1 MAPEEQL
8 ENDAPEAS
16 HDRLAGGA
24 YEIIRKRLQQ
34 HGSELRSRL
43 ELLNELRK
51 DVFGSIETTLLKTE
65 RITTD
70 NNCVPRDLLAID
82 DFFLFAYNVRFGLK
96 SEVAVSDVF
105 AAYEFRDGSFYS
117 FQADFL
123 NNSEFV
129 RDFRDIYRFY
139 KNASFNKF
147 FVSDTA
153 IHMVFQVGKVATDI
167 KSLKWVRQDGELH
180 YVGNRSDH
188 EVRFPP
194 QYEFEWT
201 RTHRDL
207 HYHGPHPHISIDDRL
222 FVETVGGDLTIKI
235 ENNTETGEGIYSE
248 DVDDSDQTLDDA
260 EIFYATVGNIIL
272 LKIRPYREDQFRYI
286 VYNEKIQ
293 KAQRLD
299 AIEHACVL
307 LPDDHGLIFS
317 NGYYL
322 QSGESKTFPND
333 LKDMLYERCI
343 AAPNGEDY
351 QYVFHNREE
360 GVNVLLRYNLI
371 SQQVDTPLVCHGAT
385 FFDDGRMICFRGQD
399 EPQKHHPLQIWQT
412 PYVGDEFVPHAN
424 TDSYLFKIG
433 NREVVRGMSECHE
446 VLNLLNKDESFA
458 NLYVDTVRLTGDIL
472 DSYFW
477 ISSDEAAAL
486 GEPLAEIRD
495 TAVAAVD
502 EFEKV
507 VRVRR
512 DTQQKTKVV
521 EKAIA
526 EELKL
531 AQRRRFEHVN
541 DFVQSLASLRQ
552 LRGNAISLK
561 ELRYADIPL
570 IESLENSV
578 SEATERLALRCVEF
592 LLRDKALAPYEKQ
605 VGDQHAQ
612 VADLETVAEGRI
624 LEEQVSGSA
633 NELEMLI
640 DIVSNLKIDDATQ
653 RTTIIDNI
661 STIFSSINQ
670 TRAALKNRIKDLM
683 SVEGIAEFNS
693 QIKLLNQSVVNYLD
707 ICDTPEKCDE
717 FLTKVMIQLEELEG
731 RFAEFDEFVEQLTEK
746 REEVYNAFESRKL
759 GLVETRNRRAASLMN
774 AAERILK
781 GIKTRIDNIESVN
794 EIHSY
799 FASDLMIDKVR
810 DIVDELTELGDT
822 VKVDDIQSK
831 LKATR
836 EDAVRQLKD
845 EQELFVDGKNIIRF
859 GEHHFTVNHQ
869 PLDLTTVMQDEDM
882 CLHLTGTNFFEPIEQ
897 EEFVALR
904 DVWKQEVISESKDVY
919 RSEYLAYQLFHHLGQ
934 DGLPTAQQWLK
945 QDEAARLK
953 VVQIFS
959 GPRYAEAYTKG
970 VHDADAAKILA
981 GLARMSSAL
990 GLLRYGPQARA
1001 MAAVFW
1007 QEFVDPDR
1015 RDVLTAQL
1023 QSLGAI
1029 QAAFSSDVQRGRSQS
1044 ELAQLLGGFQARYK
1058 LYSDEFVEEA
1068 AEYLVEL
1075 LIFGGPFVVSQDAY
1089 DLAGEFRRRLRAANQ
1104 EDTFRESLARVEQ
1117 DVERRML
1124 VANQWADAFVTAHL
1138 AEKQGGSQQ
1147 DASEKGAG
1155 KKGAGKKGAG
1165 KKGAGKKGAGK
1176 KGAEQPAKANADR
1189 PDAATASDEGT
1200 RDFAWEIGWLLLRDE
1215 VDSRHV
1221 IPGKHTEKL
1230 SGLAGDHSRL
1240 QRGEYRLNFNQF
1252 THRLAAYDHNVV
1264 PRFRRFHECK
1274 HELLEHTR
1282 NEMRLTEFLPRV
1294 LTSFVR
1300 NRLIDQVYLPLV
1312 GDNLAKQIGVAGE
1325 QKRTDRMGMLLL
1337 ISPPG
1342 YGKTTLMEYISNR
1355 LGLIFMK
1362 INGPAI
1368 GHQVTSL
1375 DPEEAPNA
1383 AAREELVK
1391 LNLSLEMGDNVML
1404 YVDDIQHCNTEFLQK
1419 FISLCDAQ
1427 RKIEGV
1433 YKGQTRT
1440 YDLRGRKVAVIM
1452 AGNPYTESGE
1462 KFQIP
1467 DMLSNRADIY
1477 NLGEIIGDSADAF
1490 ELSYIENC
1498 LTSNPA
1504 LNPLASRSQKD
1515 VYSVVKIAQTG
1526 SQEGIDLEGQYSP
1539 EELSEMVSVIEKLL
1553 RVRDVVL
1560 KVNREYIRSAAQADE
1575 FRTEPPFK
1583 LQGSYRNMNRIA
1595 ERVVPIMNDAEL
1607 ETLIASSYEG
1617 DAQTLTSEAESNLLK
1632 FRELLG
1638 ILTDEESQRWDDIK
1652 RTFCQNVK
1660 MKGIGSDDQAAH
1672 VIAQLSGFNDQLEAL
1687 RRTLVEAAQQSREA
1701 GRAADDE
1708 RAGELTREIGQLNE
1722 SILQVGESLANVAT
1736 APGAAAPGAAAPGTG
1751 RPSAVALAKDPSTQ
1765 VHRLT
1770 VQHKVPR
1777 SILEVLRNQFDLM
1790 QEWMEPTLAQSQ
1802 LQTGELKKLRLAVD
1816 ACVASYAKLV
1826 GELEAAQPDAPPKS
1840 K

>member
-1 MAPEEQL
+1 MATEEQL
-8 ENDAPEAS
+8 ENDASQASPEAS
-16 HDRLAGGA
+16 HDRLEGGA

-43 ELLNELRK
+43 ELLNDLRK
-51 DVFGSIETTLLKTE
+51 DVFGSIETKLLKTE

-70 NNCVPRDLLAID
+70 NNCIPRDLLAID
-82 DFFLFAYNVRFGLK
+82 ECFLFAYNVRFGLK
-96 SEVAVSDVF
+96 SEISVGDVF
-105 AAYEFRDGSFYS
+105 ATYEFRDGSFHAS
-117 FQADFL
+117 QADFL
-123 NNSEFV
+123 ENAEFI

-167 KSLKWVRQDGELH
+167 KSLKWVREGGELH

-272 LKIRPYREDQFRYI
+272 LKIRPYREEQFRYI

-322 QSGESKTFPND
+322 QSGESKIFPSE
-333 LKDMLYERCI
+333 LKDMLYERVV

-360 GVNVLLRYNLI
+360 GSNILLRYNLI
-371 SQQVDTPLVCHGAT
+371 SQKVDTPLVCHGAT
-385 FFDDGRMICFRGQD
+385 FFDDGKMVCFRGQD

-412 PYVGDEFVPHAN
+412 PYVGDEYVPHAN
-424 TDSYLFKIG
+424 TDTFLYKVG

-477 ISSDEAAAL
+477 ISSDEAAGL

-495 TAVAAVD
+495 TAAAAVD

-526 EELKL
+526 DELKL

-561 ELRYADIPL
+561 ELRYADISL

-578 SEATERLALRCVEF
+578 SETTERLALRCVEF

-605 VGDQHAQ
+605 VDDQHAQ
-612 VADLETVAEGRI
+612 VADLETVAEGRT
-624 LEEQVSGSA
+624 LEEQVSASA

-661 STIFSSINQ
+661 STIFSGINQ
-670 TRAALKNRIKDLM
+670 TRAALKNRIKELM

-746 REEVYNAFESRKL
+746 REEVYTAFESRKL
-759 GLVETRNRRAASLMN
+759 GLVEARNRRAASLMN

-882 CLHLTGTNFFEPIEQ
+882 CLHLTGTNFFEPIEH

-919 RSEYLAYQLFHHLGQ
+919 RSEYLAYQLFNSLGQ
-934 DGLPTAQQWLK
+934 DGLPAADQWLK
-945 QDEAARLK
+945 QDEKARLK
-953 VVQIFS
+953 VVQNFA

-970 VHDADAAKILA
+970 VHDADAAKILT

-1029 QAAFSSDVQRGRSQS
+1029 QAAFSSAVERDRSQA

-1058 LYSDEFVEEA
+1058 LYSDDFVDEA
-1068 AEYLVEL
+1068 AQYLVDL
-1075 LIFGGPFVVSQDAY
+1075 LILGGPFVVSQDAY
-1089 DLAGEFRRRLRAANQ
+1089 DLADEFRRRLRAAKQ
-1104 EDTFRESLARVEQ
+1104 EEAFRESLTRVEQ

-1147 DASEKGAG
+1147 AASKND
-1155 KKGAGKKGAG
+1155 
-1165 KKGAGKKGAGK
+1165 AGK
-1176 KGAEQPAKANADR
+1176 KGAEKPAKENADT
-1189 PDAATASDEGT
+1189 PDAATFIDEGT
-1200 RDFAWEIGWLLLRDE
+1200 RDFAWEIAWLLLRDE

-1240 QRGEYRLNFNQF
+1240 QSGEYRLNFNQF
-1252 THRLAAYDHNVV
+1252 THRLASYEHNVV

-1274 HELLEHTR
+1274 HELLEQTR
-1282 NEMRLTEFLPRV
+1282 REMRLSEFLPRV

-1404 YVDDIQHCNTEFLQK
+1404 YLDDIQHCNTEFLQK

-1515 VYSVVKIAQTG
+1515 VYSVVRIAQTG

-1595 ERVVPIMNDAEL
+1595 ERVVPIMNDTEL

-1638 ILTDEESQRWDDIK
+1638 QLTDEESQRWEDIK
-1652 RTFCQNVK
+1652 RAFCQNVK

-1672 VIAQLSGFNDQLEAL
+1672 VIAQLSGFNDQLDAL
-1687 RRTLVEAAQQSREA
+1687 RRTLVEAAQQSRES

-1708 RAGELTREIGQLNE
+1708 RAGKLTREIGQLND
-1722 SILQVGESLANVAT
+1722 SILQVGESLANAATVPT
-1736 APGAAAPGAAAPGTG
+1736 APVSGSG
-1751 RPSAVALAKDPSTQ
+1751 RPSSVALAKDPSTEM
-1765 VHRLT
+1765 HRLT

-1790 QEWMEPTLAQSQ
+1790 QQWMAPTLAQSQ
-1802 LQTGELKKLRLAVD
+1802 HQTDELKKLRLAVD

-1826 GELEAAQPDAPPKS
+1826 GELEAAQPPEPPKS